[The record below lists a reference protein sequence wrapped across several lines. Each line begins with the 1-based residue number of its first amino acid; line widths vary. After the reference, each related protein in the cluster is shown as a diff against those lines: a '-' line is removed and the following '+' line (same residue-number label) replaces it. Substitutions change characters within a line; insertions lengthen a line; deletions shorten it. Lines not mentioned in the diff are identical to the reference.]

1 MESDKIKYTW
11 LLYWKYYTEYIF
23 NNLNLKKYTFDFTY
37 FSCKES
43 LYIQDIQ
50 LYTDNLQILNGKN
63 SNIKN
68 GNSLFA
74 NLKLKLSN
82 YNFGLCK
89 SFGIPLSHLFCIKL
103 KVCLYSVCNV
113 LRITIT
119 PEIVLGGLVYV

>member
-1 MESDKIKYTW
+1 M
-11 LLYWKYYTEYIF
+11 
-23 NNLNLKKYTFDFTY
+23 
-37 FSCKES
+37 
-43 LYIQDIQ
+43 
-50 LYTDNLQILNGKN
+50 YTDNLQILNGKN
-63 SNIKN
+63 VNIKN

-89 SFGIPLSHLFCIKL
+89 NFGISLSHLFCIKL